1 MVLMKNKRIKVLS
14 SILCIAV
21 IILAVCIYIDNNT
34 FKVTTYIEKNTSYD
48 ALNNVTFLQISDLH
62 NQEFGKN
69 NEDLIKTIDDIKPNY
84 IFMTG
89 DMVSAEDNDFNGFYH
104 LVDGI
109 ASKYQCFY
117 VVGNHELG
125 LSKKKYNE
133 MIDYM
138 EKHGIIFLDNKAF
151 SIDKDIFIYGLNY
164 SSKFYLNKKYT
175 KKEMDKD
182 LGVANDD
189 AFNILLAHNP
199 NDFDTYNEW
208 GADLV
213 FSGHTHG
220 GMISL
225 FGIGIISPSRNL
237 FPEYDGGEYTINDS
251 IMINSKGMSRG
262 HIGFRLFNR
271 PELIV
276 VKY

>member
-1 MVLMKNKRIKVLS
+1 MKNKRIKVLS

-225 FGIGIISPSRNL
+225 FGIGIISPNRNL

>member
-1 MVLMKNKRIKVLS
+1 M
-14 SILCIAV
+14 
-21 IILAVCIYIDNNT
+21 CIYIDNNT

-69 NEDLIKTIDDIKPNY
+69 NEDLIKTIGDIKPNY

-89 DMVSAEDNDFNGFYH
+89 DMVSAEDKDFNGFYH

-138 EKHGIIFLDNKAF
+138 ENHGIIFLDNKAF

-164 SSKFYLNKKYT
+164 NSKFYLNKKYT
-175 KKEMDKD
+175 KKEIE
-182 LGVANDD
+182 N
-189 AFNILLAHNP
+189 NQ
-199 NDFDTYNEW
+199 
-208 GADLV
+208 
-213 FSGHTHG
+213 
-220 GMISL
+220 
-225 FGIGIISPSRNL
+225 
-237 FPEYDGGEYTINDS
+237 
-251 IMINSKGMSRG
+251 
-262 HIGFRLFNR
+262 
-271 PELIV
+271 
-276 VKY
+276 